1 MKSSTSGDTGGGG
14 LNLNKAISGAKNFV
28 NDKLGIPST
37 QTPTRVVENIKD
49 KPSNEPILLEGDGTG
64 LGKLLKD
71 SGGGNLSTI
80 GTQVRKEKV
89 VFYKDKL
96 RGAIF
101 GESPTIG
108 ENVPPTV
115 ETTTNERT
123 YSEISKSKKLI
134 TSKEELEDSKID
146 LSLVS
151 PIYGLKRNDGKFG
164 RSEYAFVARN
174 SSGEVLKELRGNTYD
189 RKKLLITKQVG

>member
-37 QTPTRVVENIKD
+37 QTPTRVENIKD

-80 GTQVRKEKV
+80 GTQVAGKAIGAA
-89 VFYKDKL
+89 KDKL

-164 RSEYAFVARN
+164 RSEYALAQEIVVVKF
-174 SSGEVLKELRGNTYD
+174 
-189 RKKLLITKQVG
+189 